1 MKNNMDKLYKIREE
15 MEQISG
21 NWNGKLPGLQEE
33 RAMWANEVIELV
45 DELIKKLK
53 ERI

>member
-1 MKNNMDKLYKIREE
+1 MEYLYKIKEE

-45 DELIKKLK
+45 DKLIEKLN
-53 ERI
+53 ETI